1 MLRFVVRLDLHE
13 DYVLSDVTR
22 TVDQP
27 LIVSNEEVHDDDTIS
42 FLVHVSGEHD
52 GIADQLAA
60 SEAVLEVTTVAD
72 SKLLVRKRPCGAL
85 PIIQEHNGLLFGVDR
100 VFDTERAFDILAFDR
115 EDVAN
120 ILREFRR
127 LGTPSVDRITP
138 VGEQRSVLSDRQEE
152 VITAALEAGYF
163 DWPREIEAVDLA
175 EQLDI
180 SHPTLLEHLRKAE
193 KKLLRRALTEQAF
206 DAGLAQTTRDD
217 LDDFV

>member
-42 FLVHVSGEHD
+42 FLVHVSGERD